1 MQEIP
6 EDVWKILIALLGGA
20 LGGGALGF
28 RIGKKQS
35 VIGSGTAVDQ
45 AGAKA
50 GGDIVGG
57 NKTSN

>member
-1 MQEIP
+1 MPEIP
-6 EDVWKILIALLGGA
+6 EDVWKILLALVGGA

-35 VIGSGTAVDQ
+35 VMGSGRVVDQ
-45 AGAKA
+45 SRANA

-57 NKTSN
+57 NKNSK